1 MALAQKGAGACPA
14 WRSPANPFDLLT
26 ALGISIARWAIAG
39 APGFSHALRYP
50 VAVKLLEAHKTE
62 RGGVALGVASRE
74 DLEKAARKMSA
85 ERVLVQEMQSG
96 LAEAIVG
103 YRDDPVVGP
112 LVLVGAGGV
121 LAEVYRDYAL
131 RIAPVSE
138 TEAAEM
144 IEQVKGLAVIRGYR
158 NLPRGDMKA
167 LAQAV
172 SALSRLALAKG
183 RPVREAEIN
192 PLIVKADGVVA
203 VDALVARKGPHDRLH
218 RAGCHGRAMLCP
230 EEAVLTSRG
239 RSHHALVYGPRITRG
254 WRLAV
259 QARVE
264 LWKGARNAKAALE
277 RAVAAANVIFWGA
290 RSTFR
295 CSSMITLGCR
305 RPRAARGPARA
316 ESAGA
321 ARSSDPRKGSPSP
334 ALA

>member
-1 MALAQKGAGACPA
+1 
-14 WRSPANPFDLLT
+14 
-26 ALGISIARWAIAG
+26 
-39 APGFSHALRYP
+39 
-50 VAVKLLEAHKTE
+50 
-62 RGGVALGVASRE
+62 
-74 DLEKAARKMSA
+74 MSA

-131 RIAPVSE
+131 SIAPVGE

-144 IEQVKGLAVIRGYR
+144 LEQVKGLAAIRGYR

-203 VDALVARKGPHDRLH
+203 VDALVARKG
-218 RAGCHGRAMLCP
+218 
-230 EEAVLTSRG
+230 
-239 RSHHALVYGPRITRG
+239 
-254 WRLAV
+254 
-259 QARVE
+259 
-264 LWKGARNAKAALE
+264 AA
-277 RAVAAANVIFWGA
+277 
-290 RSTFR
+290 
-295 CSSMITLGCR
+295 
-305 RPRAARGPARA
+305 
-316 ESAGA
+316 
-321 ARSSDPRKGSPSP
+321 
-334 ALA
+334 